1 MAFLECLATIESGGG
16 GAFEWAELWNNP
28 TPTSAMSQNTVIPI
42 NLTEYDYVLLVVKS
56 TTSADGK
63 PRGNSLLKV
72 FKDGESP
79 AYTSIGATSAA
90 STKLMRKAYATNDG
104 IHVYY
109 GFNGASDSN
118 SSAIPLYV
126 IGIKTDITALNQY
139 LL

>member
-16 GAFEWAELWNNP
+16 GTFEWKELWNNP
-28 TPTSAMSQNTVIPI
+28 NPTTAMNQNTVIPI

-56 TTSADGK
+56 STSADGK

-72 FKDGESP
+72 FKDGESLV
-79 AYTSIGATSAA
+79 YESIGATAAA
-90 STKLMRKAYATNDG
+90 STKLMRKAYAANDG
-104 IHVYY
+104 VHVYY
-109 GFNGASDSN
+109 GFSGANDSN

-126 IGIKTDITALNQY
+126 IGIKTDITDLNKY